1 MALLKINCRVC
12 AKLGK
17 GMQTHTIVEEFV
29 NLPPNVVCVQCL
41 GCGVMGIEMLLNS
54 QRVTDEDILDA

>member
-54 QRVTDEDILDA
+54 ERVTDEDILDA